1 MGDHDRMRRHLRR
14 NCVSAM
20 PVGCRRWRWA
30 DDASDPTPHC
40 AGSAGYLPLSGT
52 LAESFRCE
60 PHGALQVV
68 DARTHTR
75 VCGCPRV
82 HSLAAVIA
90 GPAGGTGRDVHP
102 ANGPGRRGRA
112 AIRDSWQAPY
122 PAARQGDAA
131 AHGRIQERARVWAIV
146 ATICLGIFD
155 GARALAQ
162 QSPPT
167 ISSLTPTAG
176 LAVGG
181 YHIAVSGRG
190 FADDAGQ
197 RYTCRFSCS
206 PTGSYSQRN
215 CSISSMRILSFGPM
229 LCPALVPR
237 RGRCLISRPRCL
249 PLARSLALER
259 AYFGSHVVCLIPAPE
274 LAQASRNRLRQL
286 CCRTQI

>member
-1 MGDHDRMRRHLRR
+1 MRRHLRR
-14 NCVSAM
+14 NAM
-20 PVGCRRWRWA
+20 PDRCRRWRWA
-30 DDASDPTPHC
+30 DAESDPTPHC

-52 LAESFRCE
+52 RAERFRGE
-60 PHGALQVV
+60 PHGALQLI

-75 VCGCPRV
+75 VCGCSRV
-82 HSLAAVIA
+82 RSLAAVIA
-90 GPAGGTGRDVHP
+90 GPAGVTGRDEHP
-102 ANGPGRRGRA
+102 GTGRRGRA
-112 AIRDSWQAPY
+112 AIRGSWKAPY
-122 PAARQGDAA
+122 PAAGQGDAP
-131 AHGRIQERARVWAIV
+131 AHGRIQARARVWAIV

-167 ISSLTPTAG
+167 ILSLTPTAG
-176 LAVGG
+176 HAMGG

-190 FADDAGQ
+190 FAGDAGQ

-206 PTGSYSQRN
+206 PTGPYPQRN
-215 CSISSMRILSFGPM
+215 CSISIMSILSSGPM

-249 PLARSLALER
+249 NLARSLALER
-259 AYFGSHVVCLIPAPE
+259 AFFGSHVVCLIPALE